1 MRNGDY
7 VIAKIKTDT
16 LFMTLD
22 SFGRLP
28 QTMCSITSMGALRNM
43 C

>member
-1 MRNGDY
+1 MRNGVY
-7 VIAKIKTDT
+7 VVAKINT

-28 QTMCSITSMGALRNM
+28 QTMRSITSMGALRNM
-43 C
+43 Y